1 MLILS
6 RKINEKICIGENV
19 TLTIIEVHG
28 DQVKVGVDAP
38 KEIKVFRHEV
48 LQAIQN
54 ENKVAVANE
63 GAEKKL
69 SVLSSLLKK

>member
-1 MLILS
+1 MLILT
-6 RKINEKICIGENV
+6 RKTNEKIRIGNDI
-19 TLTIIEVHG
+19 TITIIEVRG

-54 ENKVAVANE
+54 ENKIAVANE

-69 SVLSSLLKK
+69 SMLSSLLKK